1 MDNKT
6 YKQLQQRRQEN
17 KKDDVSKDF
26 QNARK
31 IVIGN
36 ADAQR
41 RANLL
46 KNAEYG
52 LGKVERRGNHLV
64 YTVGSEEYGF
74 IQYLILGAANSL
86 PGINV
91 PHEQR

>member
-17 KKDDVSKDF
+17 KGPITDW

-36 ADAQR
+36 ADADR
-41 RANLL
+41 RKNLL
-46 KNAEYG
+46 LNAEYG
-52 LGKVERRGNHLV
+52 FGKVERRGNHLL

-74 IQYLILGAANSL
+74 IQYIILNAATSL
-86 PGINV
+86 PGIKV
-91 PHEQR
+91 PDEQR

>member
-6 YKQLQQRRQEN
+6 YRQLQQRRQEN
-17 KKDDVSKDF
+17 KGPIADW

-31 IVIGN
+31 IIIGKG
-36 ADAQR
+36 DAER

-74 IQYLILGAANSL
+74 IQYLILDAATSL
-86 PGINV
+86 PGIIG